1 MAVSDAILQRL
12 LALHPKI
19 IDLSLDRMWRILDRL
34 EHPER
39 RLPPVI
45 HVAGT
50 NGKGSTCAYLQAQ
63 MEAAGLKVHVYTS
76 PHLVRFHERI
86 RLAERESESRFIEE
100 KELAALLEECEAA
113 NAGEPITFFEITTAA
128 AFLAFSQRSADYL
141 ILEVGLGGRLDATN
155 VVERPRLSVIT
166 MIDYDH
172 QQYLGQSLQQIA
184 REKAGILKAGVACI
198 VGRQREEALAVV
210 EERSLEVNAP
220 LEICGRDWQ
229 SFEQNGRLVY
239 QDQGG
244 LLDLP
249 LPRLAGSFQ
258 IDNAGVAIAALRRLK
273 DHRIRDQHLAQGLRQ
288 ASWPARLQRLAEG
301 ELTRLMSGQSEL
313 WLDGGHNAS
322 AGLAVALS
330 LAQIEERAPKPL
342 ILILGMLKS
351 KDAAGFVRPFKG
363 LTQRVITLAI
373 PGEANAY
380 GAEELAL
387 IVRGEGFLAEP
398 ARSIADAIAKTSRS
412 SAPVR
417 VLITGSLY
425 LAGHVLA
432 QQDGLPISAVS
443 GAAR

>member
-1 MAVSDAILQRL
+1 MAVSDAILERL

-19 IDLSLDRMWRILDRL
+19 IDLSLDRMWRILERL
-34 EHPER
+34 GHPER

-63 MEAAGLKVHVYTS
+63 IEAAGLRAHVYTS

-86 RLAERESESRFIEE
+86 RIAERAGQSQFIGEQ
-100 KELAALLEECEAA
+100 ELTALLQECEAA
-113 NAGEPITFFEITTAA
+113 NADEPITFFEITTAA
-128 AFLAFSQRSADYL
+128 AFLAFSRTSADYL

-172 QQYLGQSLQQIA
+172 QHYLGDSLRQIA
-184 REKAGILKAGVACI
+184 GEKAGILKAGVACI
-198 VGRQREEALAVV
+198 VARQREEALAAI
-210 EERSLEVNAP
+210 EERALEVKAT
-220 LEICGRDWQ
+220 LEVYGRDWQ

-239 QDQGG
+239 QDERG
-244 LLDLP
+244 LIDLP
-249 LPRLAGSFQ
+249 LPRLQGSFQ
-258 IDNAGVAIAALRRLK
+258 IDNAGTAIAAVRRLK
-273 DHRIRDQHLAQGLRQ
+273 DRRILDQHLAQGLRQ

-301 ELTRLMSGQSEL
+301 ELTRLMSEQSEL

-322 AGLAVALS
+322 AGQAVAQS

-342 ILILGMLKS
+342 IVILGMLKS
-351 KDAAGFVRPFKG
+351 KDAAGFIRPFKG
-363 LTQRVITLAI
+363 LAQKVITLAI
-373 PGEANAY
+373 SEEQTY
-380 GAEELAL
+380 DAEELAL
-387 IVRGEGFLAEP
+387 IVRGEGFAAEP
-398 ARSIADAIAKTSRS
+398 GRSIADAIVKASQS

-432 QQDGLPISAVS
+432 QQDGVAMSAVS

>member
-1 MAVSDAILQRL
+1 MAVSDAILKRL

-19 IDLSLDRMWRILDRL
+19 IDLSLDRMWRILERL
-34 EHPER
+34 GHPER

-63 MEAAGLKVHVYTS
+63 IEAAGLRAHVYTS

-86 RLAERESESRFIEE
+86 RIAERAGQSRFIGE
-100 KELAALLEECEAA
+100 KELTALLQECEAA
-113 NAGEPITFFEITTAA
+113 NGEEPITFFEITTAA
-128 AFLAFSQRSADYL
+128 AFLAFSRTPADYL

-172 QQYLGQSLQQIA
+172 QQYLGDSLPQIA

-198 VGRQREEALAVV
+198 VARQREEALAAI
-210 EERSLEVNAP
+210 EEQALEVSAP
-220 LEICGRDWQ
+220 LEVCGRDWQ
-229 SFEQNGRLVY
+229 SIEQNGRLVY
-239 QDQGG
+239 QDEGR
-244 LLDLP
+244 LIDLP

-258 IDNAGVAIAALRRLK
+258 IDNAGTAIAAMRRLK
-273 DHRIRDQHLAQGLRQ
+273 DRRILDQHLAQGLRQ

-301 ELTRLMSGQSEL
+301 ELTRLMSEQSEL

-322 AGLAVALS
+322 AGRAVAQS

-342 ILILGMLKS
+342 IVILGMLKS
-351 KDAAGFVRPFKG
+351 KDAAGFIRPFKG
-363 LTQRVITLAI
+363 LAQKVITLAI
-373 PGEANAY
+373 PEEVNSY

-387 IVRGEGFLAEP
+387 IVRGEGFAAEP
-398 ARSIADAIAKTSRS
+398 ARSIADAIVKASQS
-412 SAPVR
+412 NAPVR
-417 VLITGSLY
+417 VLISGSLY

-432 QQDGLPISAVS
+432 QQDGVAISAVS